1 MIWLGLLL
9 LCAACTPAVMPST
22 AVPPT
27 ATAYLAPDFSAAT
40 LDGGSLA
47 LSDLRGRWVVIN
59 FWASWCVPCAAEMP
73 VLQRIADEYAD
84 TVSVVGVNMREDHAQ
99 VSASV
104 AEWGIRY
111 PILLNPTDEAVL
123 AYSVVA
129 LPQTLVV
136 APDGE
141 LVWRSFGE
149 ISYESFTAELRRLM
163 SSV

>member
-1 MIWLGLLL
+1 MIRLCLLL
-9 LCAACTPAVMPST
+9 LCAACVPTAMPST
-22 AVPPT
+22 VMPPM
-27 ATAYLAPDFSAAT
+27 APDFSAAT

-84 TVSVVGVNMREDHAQ
+84 AVSVVGVNMREDRAQ

-104 AEWGIRY
+104 AKLGIRY

-123 AYSVVA
+123 AYSVVG

-163 SSV
+163 SSDRS